1 MSATLRFNPDDKTDE
16 AEPRIG
22 MAPLVDIVLLL
33 ICFYLL
39 VMQSMQARTDDRI
52 ELPKIAGDL
61 TTELA
66 PAELV
71 LNINV
76 QGVVSLNGQVIEPD
90 SISDVLRGERARAA
104 EAGQAVNVV
113 IRADGRQRYAML
125 DAALAACRDA
135 GMGVVTIRSTEGRE
149 R

>member
-1 MSATLRFNPDDKTDE
+1 MSQSLSFNKEQADD

-52 ELPKIAGDL
+52 ELPRMSNNQ
-61 TTELA
+61 TTKVA

-71 LNINV
+71 VNITAEGSVN
-76 QGVVSLNGQVIEPD
+76 LNGETVSSGELARL
-90 SISDVLRGERARAA
+90 LRGERQRA
-104 EAGQAVNVV
+104 EDAGQGLSVV
-113 IRADGRQRYAML
+113 VRADGRQRYGML
-125 DAALAACRDA
+125 DDALKACREA
-135 GMGVVTIRSTEGRE
+135 GLSTVTIRAMESRP